1 MRYEDRENNCSKI
14 IYSTPREA
22 NDILIKCKRS
32 SKRSKIPKRYYY
44 CKECHGWHVTSQK
57 NKSK

>member
-44 CKECHGWHVTSQK
+44 CKECHGWHV
-57 NKSK
+57 